1 MTETY
6 SKGESGFVMDTIT
19 VTPTN
24 EGKHVMINIDQAV
37 NDRTIAQHTIYVPI
51 DKFRELVKD
60 VL

>member
-6 SKGESGFVMDTIT
+6 SRGESGVVMDTIA

-24 EGKHVMINIDQAV
+24 NGQHVMINVNQAV
-37 NDRTIAQHTIYVPI
+37 NDRTVSDHTIYVPI

>member
-6 SKGESGFVMDTIT
+6 STGETGVVMDTIA

-24 EGKHVMINIDQAV
+24 KGQHVMINIDQTV
-37 NDRTIAQHTIYVPI
+37 NDRTIAHHTIYVPI